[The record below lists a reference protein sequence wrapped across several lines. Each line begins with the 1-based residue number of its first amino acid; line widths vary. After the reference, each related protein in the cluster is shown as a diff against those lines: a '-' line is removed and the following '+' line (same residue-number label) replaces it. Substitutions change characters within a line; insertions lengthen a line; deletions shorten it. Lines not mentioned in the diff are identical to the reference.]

1 MSRINAAK
9 HDQLPTQIRRQF
21 SDRSNQRFLHSLPA
35 FRVVN
40 EIPEPL
46 RTLLDRLD
54 AQENSTQSR

>member
-1 MSRINAAK
+1 MSRTNAAK

-21 SDRSNQRFLHSLPA
+21 FDRSNQRFLHSLPT

-46 RTLLDRLD
+46 RTLLERLD
-54 AQENSTQSR
+54 AEENSNHSR